1 MCTCTFSMIQQ
12 KCIGFCINLTHKW
25 CRFEGPGLLQRLLPH
40 SNLIWP
46 LYTVS
51 WQLQPGWPRCIC
63 AGWSCLSFNFKCSSL
78 TTEIKHI
85 TTCTKNELD
94 NTEQSDLWS
103 SSQGQ
108 DAVVQTHRQKHSG
121 DLTLPLYPSFIRP
134 SLPPSIH
141 PSVLSSIIHPSSLS
155 SAIHASIH
163 PSSLHP
169 LVPPSIIH
177 RSIHPSVHS
186 SSSSLPLFC
195 HPWLHPSPWPFIPSS
210 LHPSFISPSIPLFLH
225 PHIHPS
231 FCPFIPLSLYL
242 SFISPSTHPS
252 VPLLNC

>member
-12 KCIGFCINLTHKW
+12 KWIGFCINLTHKW

-155 SAIHASIH
+155 SAIHPSLVPSSSSPSIHHPSLHPSLCPFIFLIPPSLLPSMTPSIPLTLYPLIPPSIIHLSIH
-163 PSSLHP
+163 PSLPSSTHPSVLLSLHP
-169 LVPPSIIH
+169 LVPLSIIH
-177 RSIHPSVHS
+177 FSIHPS
-186 SSSSLPLFC
+186 LCP
-195 HPWLHPSPWPFIPSS
+195 PFK
-210 LHPSFISPSIPLFLH
+210 L
-225 PHIHPS
+225 
-231 FCPFIPLSLYL
+231 LS
-242 SFISPSTHPS
+242 
-252 VPLLNC
+252 